1 MAREFQHLSRSQFV
15 LTYGPGS
22 IIETKKGPR
31 LIPKLSTGLGEFF
44 NEFTFQRFEIP
55 DARLCKYIQKNSDA
69 QDRCRIVALPSNAG
83 LERQQNFRVYST
95 QIFPSWKICY
105 GKKEGKTH
113 DSVLFNSNECP
124 KCKTTDS
131 SVVRFVAACADG
143 HLDDV
148 NWHYAVH
155 KNNNCRPQFY
165 NWITSG
171 SSLANI
177 EIECPDCGTKTN
189 MLEIYKMKFLCSGRT
204 PEKEQPTSRTS
215 PYYTRPDRP
224 NQCGKDMKITQRQST
239 SLRLTETITL
249 LTIPKFDNT
258 ISRILQ
264 QTSVSAGL
272 SMISSNPN
280 IFNKLGKEE
289 FIEVIK
295 SGLSGSHV
303 SKESLDIIESEI
315 RSLGIETFLNLFNQL
330 NTEDRSFLDL
340 MYEEYESLLSGAGIH
355 TKNFIMDNY
364 EEVRTVPGSVIPKL
378 HVFPIRK
385 IRTITVQTGYRRMVT
400 HADKSKTK
408 KISTAV
414 RLGQDYWYPGFEGF
428 GEGLFITFS
437 EENFSKITKKEA
449 YTRWMQHDISTNQEK
464 TDWADICSLPEFV
477 WLHTLSHAF
486 IRAVSGYTGYSAASL
501 RERIYLSRDRKT
513 GGILIYNT
521 SPGED
526 GGMGGL
532 TGIVKT
538 FEPIV
543 QKAEEIITICSNDPL
558 CSDLKKS
565 AENLNGAA
573 CYSCLLI
580 SETSCEHRNLWL
592 DRHLLIDAEE

>member
-44 NEFTFQRFEIP
+44 NEPTFQWFEIP
-55 DARLCKYIQKNSDA
+55 DVRLCKYIQKNSDA

-83 LERQQNFRVYST
+83 LERQLNFRVYST
-95 QIFPSWKICY
+95 QIFPNWKICY

-131 SVVRFVAACADG
+131 SVVRFVAACAEG

-224 NQCGKDMKITQRQST
+224 HQCGKDMKITQRQST
-239 SLRLTETITL
+239 SLRLAETITL
-249 LTIPKFDNT
+249 LTIPKFDKT

-289 FIEVIK
+289 FIKVIK

-303 SKESLDIIESEI
+303 SKES
-315 RSLGIETFLNLFNQL
+315 
-330 NTEDRSFLDL
+330 
-340 MYEEYESLLSGAGIH
+340 
-355 TKNFIMDNY
+355 
-364 EEVRTVPGSVIPKL
+364 
-378 HVFPIRK
+378 
-385 IRTITVQTGYRRMVT
+385 
-400 HADKSKTK
+400 
-408 KISTAV
+408 
-414 RLGQDYWYPGFEGF
+414 
-428 GEGLFITFS
+428 
-437 EENFSKITKKEA
+437 
-449 YTRWMQHDISTNQEK
+449 
-464 TDWADICSLPEFV
+464 
-477 WLHTLSHAF
+477 
-486 IRAVSGYTGYSAASL
+486 
-501 RERIYLSRDRKT
+501 
-513 GGILIYNT
+513 
-521 SPGED
+521 
-526 GGMGGL
+526 
-532 TGIVKT
+532 
-538 FEPIV
+538 
-543 QKAEEIITICSNDPL
+543 
-558 CSDLKKS
+558 
-565 AENLNGAA
+565 
-573 CYSCLLI
+573 
-580 SETSCEHRNLWL
+580 
-592 DRHLLIDAEE
+592 